1 MKCAL
6 FAIFYTLGLSAFLPF
21 LAANHR
27 SSAAWAMFFA
37 PIVAAIFAEILA
49 RTVRL
54 TRERSENRV
63 IWLIAAFVLLA
74 QVAKYTLQLNA
85 ADGFTEYLALNA
97 MYQIVVVLVFA
108 ASDRRGMNGGDIGQK
123 RLV

>member
-37 PIVAAIFAEILA
+37 PIIAAIFAEILA

-54 TRERSENRV
+54 ARERAENRV

-74 QVAKYTLQLNA
+74 QAAKYTLRLDA

-108 ASDRRGMNGGDIGQK
+108 ASDKRRINGENIGHG